1 MEYLEDDRDL
11 SDLNNKE
18 IHNTVTDYIDG
29 LCYKINQTI
38 KEQTQILSI
47 SQKFGICNFPAAH
60 VEHPIK
66 FGKTRL
72 GEY

>member
-47 SQKFGICNFPAAH
+47 S
-60 VEHPIK
+60 
-66 FGKTRL
+66 
-72 GEY
+72 